1 MPIVNKKKDFILNK
15 LYMAYGSNLNLA
27 QMKQRCPKA
36 RQLGSFYLP
45 NYRLVFRGVADIEP
59 TKDSDSL
66 LPVGV
71 WQITEECERALDI
84 YEGVKRE
91 LYRKEYINGILTYR
105 MNTTEIFPPSREY
118 FTSILIG
125 YNNFGLNPAHLYD
138 ALGWSHYSD
147 SLQDYTQ
154 YA

>member
-1 MPIVNKKKDFILNK
+1 MTFIFKLLYSILIFSIFLIDYIIVIGYTLPIVNKKKDFILKN

-105 MNTTEIFPPSREY
+105 MNTTEIFPPS
-118 FTSILIG
+118 
-125 YNNFGLNPAHLYD
+125 
-138 ALGWSHYSD
+138 
-147 SLQDYTQ
+147 
-154 YA
+154 

>member
-1 MPIVNKKKDFILNK
+1 
-15 LYMAYGSNLNLA
+15 MAYGSNLNLG
-27 QMKQRCPKA
+27 QMKYRCPKA

-66 LPVGV
+66 LPIGI
-71 WQITEECERALDI
+71 WQITEECEKALDI

-105 MNTTEIFPPSREY
+105 MNNTEIYPPSKDY

-125 YNNFGLNPAHLYD
+125 YNNFGLNPSHLYD

-147 SLQDYTQ
+147 SVEEYAQWKNSYTQ
-154 YA
+154 